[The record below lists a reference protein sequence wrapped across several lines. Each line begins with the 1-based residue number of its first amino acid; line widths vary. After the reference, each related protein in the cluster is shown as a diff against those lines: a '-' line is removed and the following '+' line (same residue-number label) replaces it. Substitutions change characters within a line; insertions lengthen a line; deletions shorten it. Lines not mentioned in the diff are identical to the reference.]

1 MPSMMFTEGLDRDAL
16 KWVREGHGAG
26 ALHSHDRMDALRA
39 VRGAGAGGLGMPPP
53 EKFRSGHL
61 PRASV
66 PASALRT
73 SASSASDMDE
83 SSDADEEEVEVCS
96 GRYSVD
102 SSPRLRDELPRR
114 TAVPLYRYA
123 NVPGHQSYYSSDGY
137 SDLSSSRDTA
147 LPRAKPRPQQPQLQP
162 RAAAYV
168 EKEEYSDSAGSSEFS
183 SQPVGRSNGVASKGG
198 YASEYSHTGPARR
211 EVSNAVPKARVAAN
225 KPSNS
230 RNYQQEHYSAH
241 VPARDNVKSSPKRN
255 RMGHVQDGLSD
266 VPSAPPIHDCSQEA
280 SPAPH
285 SHTRTCANASAS
297 DGSTV
302 KKEEHSDG
310 ILGANLPEKTT
321 RSTLNGRHIS
331 RPSSSIPLRV
341 PTFHASLQGP
351 WYSVLAYD
359 ACVRLCL
366 HAWARGCMEAPVFLE
381 NECTLLRDT
390 FSLQDVLLRSE
401 EELMTKRASEL
412 VTEGAAS
419 KPKKTIGKM
428 KVQVRKVRMSVDM
441 PSGCSFSSLP
451 VVKFDSVRHRL
462 SNVQSSITSGWES
475 VRRVQVSPHL
485 PPNSS
490 FSKHSLAYMQAS
502 AQYIKQVSGLLKVGV
517 TTLRSSS
524 ADEIQQET
532 YSCKLRLKSS
542 PEDDVIPMQPGS
554 GETHVFFP
562 DSLGDDLIIDV
573 SDSKGKPCGRV
584 VAQVATMAEEP
595 ADKLRWWSIY
605 REPEHELVGRIHLY
619 VQYTTAADE
628 NNTKYGSVAE
638 TVAYDIALE
647 VAMKAQHIQQ
657 RNLVLQGSWKWLLTE
672 FASYYGVSD
681 AYTKL
686 RYLSYI
692 VDIATPTADW
702 LNLVHELLLPVL
714 MKSHGTAPLSHQEN
728 RILGEVEEQIEQT
741 LAMVFENYKC
751 LDDSVVSGLV
761 EDFRPPTGLAASAL
775 EPAIKLYSLL
785 HDVLSPEAQL
795 RLCGYFQAAARKRS
809 RRHMLETDE
818 FVAGNSEG
826 IKMDL
831 VSFTTAYQKMKSL
844 CHNLRNEIFTDIEIH
859 NHHILPSFVDLPNLT
874 ASIYSVELSNR
885 LRSFLVACPPA
896 GPSSPVA
903 DLVIATAD
911 FQKDLAS
918 WNISPI
924 KAGVDAK
931 ELFHLYIVLWIE
943 DKRRALLENC
953 RLDKIKW
960 SGVRTQH
967 MTTPFVDEM
976 YDLLKNTLTE
986 YEVIICRWPDYIFVL
1001 ENAIADVEKAVID
1014 SLEKQYADIL
1024 APLKDCIAPKKFGL
1038 KYVQKLTKRN
1048 STCPYIVPEDLGIL
1062 LNTMKRLLDV
1072 LRPQIESHLRSWSS
1086 CIPHGGNTA
1095 AIGERLSEVTV
1106 TLRAKFRNYM
1116 QAVVEKLSENT
1127 RMQNT
1132 TKLKKIIQD
1141 SKELVMESDIRS
1153 RMQDLKDQLIEAIN
1167 HAHKVSEVHVFVAIC
1182 RGLWDRMGKDVL
1194 SFLENR
1200 KENKA
1205 WYKGARVA
1213 VSVLDDTF
1221 ASQMQQLLG
1230 NTLQQKDLEP
1240 PRSIMEVR
1248 SILCKDAPRQ
1258 KNSSFYY

>member
-1 MPSMMFTEGLDRDAL
+1 MFTEGLDRDAL
-16 KWVREGHGAG
+16 KWVREGQGA
-26 ALHSHDRMDALRA
+26 ALQSHNRMDALRA
-39 VRGAGAGGLGMPPP
+39 VRGGAGRVDLGMPPP
-53 EKFRSGHL
+53 EKFRSGHI
-61 PRASV
+61 PRAAVPLSRGSLRSDDGSV
-66 PASALRT
+66 ASG
-73 SASSASDMDE
+73 SDMDE
-83 SSDADEEEVEVCS
+83 SSDTEEIEVCS

-102 SSPRLRDELPRR
+102 SSPRRDDISRR

-123 NVPGHQSYYSSDGY
+123 TVPGQQHYYSTDDGY

-147 LPRAKPRPQQPQLQP
+147 LPRPKTQQTRRPQARVPG
-162 RAAAYV
+162 YV
-168 EKEEYSDSAGSSEFS
+168 EEEYSDSAGSSEFS
-183 SQPVGRSNGVASKGG
+183 SQVEGRSNGVTSKGG

-211 EVSNAVPKARVAAN
+211 EVTNAVPKAREPAAG
-225 KPSNS
+225 NS
-230 RNYQQEHYSAH
+230 RNNAPLNSRTHQSEIYSAH
-241 VPARDNVKSSPKRN
+241 VPAREDVKSMPKA
-255 RMGHVQDGLSD
+255 DGLSD
-266 VPSAPPIHDCSQEA
+266 VPSAPPIHDYDQV
-280 SPAPH
+280 H
-285 SHTRTCANASAS
+285 SSGNHNVTQSCANANSSDGVAAKPEHHHVAS
-297 DGSTV
+297 DD
-302 KKEEHSDG
+302 KNK
-310 ILGANLPEKTT
+310 
-321 RSTLNGRHIS
+321 STLNPGHTS
-331 RPSSSIPLRV
+331 KPSSSIPLRV

-381 NECTLLRDT
+381 NECTLLRST
-390 FSLQDVLLRSE
+390 FCLQNVLLQSE
-401 EELMTKRASEL
+401 EELMAKRTSEL
-412 VTEGAAS
+412 VSEGAAT
-419 KPKKTIGKM
+419 KPRKTIGKM

-451 VVKFDSVRHRL
+451 VVKLDTVRHRL
-462 SNVQSSITSGWES
+462 SNAQSTLSSGWES
-475 VRRVQVSPHL
+475 VRRVRVL
-485 PPNSS
+485 PQLPANSS

-517 TTLRSSS
+517 TTLRSTSS
-524 ADEIQQET
+524 HEAPQET
-532 YSCKLRLKSS
+532 YSCQLRLKST
-542 PEDDVIPMQPGS
+542 PEDDMVPMQPGS
-554 GETHVFFP
+554 GDTHVFFP

-573 SDSKGKPCGRV
+573 SDSKGNPCGRV
-584 VAQVATMAEEP
+584 VAQVATMAEDP

-605 REPEHELVGRIHLY
+605 REPEHELVGRIQLY
-619 VQYTTAADE
+619 IIYTTAADE
-628 NNTKYGSVAE
+628 NMKYGSVAE
-638 TVAYDIALE
+638 TVAYDIVLE

-657 RNLVLQGSWKWLLTE
+657 RNLVLHGPWKWLLTE
-672 FASYYGVSD
+672 FALYYGVSD

-692 VDIATPTADW
+692 MDVATPTADW
-702 LNLVHELLLPVL
+702 LDLVYELLLPIL
-714 MKSHGTAPLSHQEN
+714 MTNNATSALSHQEN
-728 RILGEVEEQIEQT
+728 RILGEVEEQTEQT
-741 LAMVFENYKC
+741 LAMVFENYKS
-751 LDDSVVSGLV
+751 LDESMPSGLC
-761 EDFRPPTGLAASAL
+761 EDFRPPTGLAAAAL

-809 RRHMLETDE
+809 RRYMLETDE
-818 FVAGNSEG
+818 YVAGNSEG
-826 IKMDL
+826 IRMDL
-831 VSFTTAYQKMKSL
+831 VTVITAYQKMKSL
-844 CHNLRNEIFTDIEIH
+844 CNNLRNEIFTDIEIH
-859 NHHILPSFVDLPNLT
+859 NQHILPSFVDLPNL
-874 ASIYSVELSNR
+874 AAAIYSVELSNR
-885 LRSFLVACPPA
+885 LRAFLVACPPA
-896 GPSSPVA
+896 GPASPVA
-903 DLVIATAD
+903 DLVVATAD

-918 WNISPI
+918 WNICPI
-924 KAGVDAK
+924 KSGVDAK

-943 DKRRALLENC
+943 DKRRMLLENC
-953 RLDKIKW
+953 RLDKVKW

-967 MTTPFVDEM
+967 MTTPFVDDM

-986 YEVIICRWPDYIFVL
+986 YEVIICRWPEYIFVL
-1001 ENAIADVEKAVID
+1001 ENAIADVEKAVIE
-1014 SLEKQYADIL
+1014 SLEKQYADVL

-1038 KYVQKLTKRN
+1038 KVVQKLTKRN
-1048 STCPYIVPEDLGIL
+1048 SMVPYSVPEDLGIL

-1072 LRPQIESHLRSWSS
+1072 LRPRIESHLKSWSS
-1086 CIPHGGNTA
+1086 CLPNGGNSA

-1141 SKELVMESDIRS
+1141 SKDLVIESDIRS
-1153 RMQDLKDQLIEAIN
+1153 RMQALNDQLIEAIN
-1167 HAHKVSEVHVFVAIC
+1167 HMHKVSEVHVFVAIC
-1182 RGLWDRMGKDVL
+1182 RGFWDRMGQDVL

-1221 ASQMQQLLG
+1221 ATQLQQLLG
-1230 NTLQQKDLEP
+1230 NTIPQKDLEP

>member
-1 MPSMMFTEGLDRDAL
+1 MFTEGLDRDAL
-16 KWVREGHGAG
+16 KWVRQGQGAA

-39 VRGAGAGGLGMPPP
+39 VRGAAGRGGLGMPPP
-53 EKFRSGHL
+53 EKFRSGHMSRGATVPL
-61 PRASV
+61 SRSSLRSDDGSAASG
-66 PASALRT
+66 
-73 SASSASDMDE
+73 SDMDE
-83 SSDADEEEVEVCS
+83 SSDNDEIEVCS

-102 SSPRLRDELPRR
+102 SSPRR

-123 NVPGHQSYYSSDGY
+123 TMPGQQHYYSTDDGY

-147 LPRAKPRPQQPQLQP
+147 LPRANAQPLRRPQA
-162 RAAAYV
+162 RGRVVGYV
-168 EKEEYSDSAGSSEFS
+168 DEEFS
-183 SQPVGRSNGVASKGG
+183 SQVEGQSNGVASKGG
-198 YASEYSHTGPARR
+198 YASDYSHTGPARR
-211 EVSNAVPKARVAAN
+211 EVNNVVQKTRAVAAEN
-225 KPSNS
+225 YSRDTPLNSKTFQQQSNS
-230 RNYQQEHYSAH
+230 SQ
-241 VPARDNVKSSPKRN
+241 VPAREDTKSTHKL
-255 RMGHVQDGLSD
+255 DGLSD
-266 VPSAPPIHDCSQEA
+266 VPSAPPIHDYDQDHH
-280 SPAPH
+280 PVTH
-285 SHTRTCANASAS
+285 NDTRFNGNAKSTNGLSA
-297 DGSTV
+297 
-302 KKEEHSDG
+302 KKEVHQG
-310 ILGANLPEKTT
+310 VNGGANLADKNV
-321 RSTLNGRHIS
+321 RGTLNAGHTS
-331 RPSSSIPLRV
+331 KPSSSIPLRV

-381 NECTLLRDT
+381 NECTLLRNT
-390 FSLQDVLLRSE
+390 FSLQNVLLQSE
-401 EELMTKRASEL
+401 EELMSKRASEL
-412 VTEGAAS
+412 VSEGAAS

-441 PSGCSFSSLP
+441 PSGCNFSSLP
-451 VVKFDSVRHRL
+451 MVKLDSVR
-462 SNVQSSITSGWES
+462 
-475 VRRVQVSPHL
+475 
-485 PPNSS
+485 
-490 FSKHSLAYMQAS
+490 LAYMQAS

-524 ADEIQQET
+524 SYEAPQET
-532 YSCKLRLKSS
+532 YSCQLRLKSL
-542 PEDDVIPMQPGS
+542 PEDDVVPMQPGS

-573 SDSKGKPCGRV
+573 ADSKGKPCGRV
-584 VAQVATMAEEP
+584 VAQVATMAEDP
-595 ADKLRWWSIY
+595 TDKLRWWSIY
-605 REPEHELVGRIHLY
+605 REPEHELVGRIQLY
-619 VQYTTAADE
+619 IHYTTAADE
-628 NNTKYGSVAE
+628 NNMKYGSVAE
-638 TVAYDIALE
+638 TVAYDIVLE

-657 RNLVLQGSWKWLLTE
+657 RNLVVHGSWKWLLTE
-672 FASYYGVSD
+672 FALYYGVSD

-692 VDIATPTADW
+692 MDVATPTADW
-702 LNLVHELLLPVL
+702 LNLVHELLLPIL
-714 MKSHGTAPLSHQEN
+714 MKEHGTSTLSHQEN

-741 LAMVFENYKC
+741 LAMVFENYKS
-751 LDDSVVSGLV
+751 LDESIASGLA
-761 EDFRPPTGLAASAL
+761 EDFRPPTGLAAAAL

-818 FVAGNSEG
+818 YVTGNSEG
-826 IKMDL
+826 IRVDL
-831 VSFTTAYQKMKSL
+831 VTVTTAYQKMKSL
-844 CHNLRNEIFTDIEIH
+844 CNNLRNEIFTDIEIH
-859 NHHILPSFVDLPNLT
+859 NQHILPSFVDLPNLA

-885 LRSFLVACPPA
+885 LRAFLVACPPA
-896 GPSSPVA
+896 GPASPVA

-918 WNISPI
+918 WNICPI

-943 DKRRALLENC
+943 DKRRLLLENC
-953 RLDKIKW
+953 RLDKVKW

-986 YEVIICRWPDYIFVL
+986 YEVIICRWPEYIFVL
-1001 ENAIADVEKAVID
+1001 ENAIADVEKAVIE
-1014 SLEKQYADIL
+1014 SLEKQYADVL
-1024 APLKDCIAPKKFGL
+1024 APVKDCIAPKKFGL
-1038 KYVQKLTKRN
+1038 KVVQKLTKRN
-1048 STCPYIVPEDLGIL
+1048 STVPYIVPEDLGIL
-1062 LNTMKRLLDV
+1062 LNTLKRLLDV
-1072 LRPQIESHLRSWSS
+1072 LRPRIESHLKSWSS
-1086 CIPHGGNTA
+1086 CIPNGGNSA
-1095 AIGERLSEVTV
+1095 AIGEKLSEVTV

-1116 QAVVEKLSENT
+1116 QAVVEKLAENT

-1141 SKELVMESDIRS
+1141 SKELVIESDIRS
-1153 RMQDLKDQLIEAIN
+1153 RMQALKDQLVEAIN
-1167 HAHKVSEVHVFVAIC
+1167 HVHKVSEVHVFVAIC
-1182 RGLWDRMGKDVL
+1182 RGFWDRMGQDVL

-1221 ASQMQQLLG
+1221 ASQLQQLLG
-1230 NTLQQKDLEP
+1230 NTLPQKDLEP

-1248 SILCKDAPRQ
+1248 SILCKDAPAQ
-1258 KNSSFYY
+1258 KSSSFYY

>member
-1 MPSMMFTEGLDRDAL
+1 MFTEGLDRDAL
-16 KWVREGHGAG
+16 KWVRQGQGA
-26 ALHSHDRMDALRA
+26 ATLHSHDRMDALRA
-39 VRGAGAGGLGMPPP
+39 VRGAAGRGGLGMPPP
-53 EKFRSGHL
+53 EKFRSGHM
-61 PRASV
+61 PRGATVPLRSSLRSDDGSAASG
-66 PASALRT
+66 
-73 SASSASDMDE
+73 SDMDE
-83 SSDADEEEVEVCS
+83 SSDNDEIEVCS

-102 SSPRLRDELPRR
+102 SSPRGNDVTRR

-123 NVPGHQSYYSSDGY
+123 TMPGQQHYYSTDDGY

-147 LPRAKPRPQQPQLQP
+147 LPRANAQPLRRPQA
-162 RAAAYV
+162 RGRVVGYV
-168 EKEEYSDSAGSSEFS
+168 DEECSDSAGSSEFS
-183 SQPVGRSNGVASKGG
+183 SQVEGQSNGVTSKGG

-211 EVSNAVPKARVAAN
+211 EVNNVVQKIRAAAAENYNRNTPLNPKTN
-225 KPSNS
+225 QPGS
-230 RNYQQEHYSAH
+230 YSSQ
-241 VPARDNVKSSPKRN
+241 VPAREDAKATHKL
-255 RMGHVQDGLSD
+255 DGLSD
-266 VPSAPPIHDCSQEA
+266 VPSAPPIHGYDQDHH
-280 SPAPH
+280 PVTQNG
-285 SHTRTCANASAS
+285 TRFSGNAKSTDGLSA
-297 DGSTV
+297 
-302 KKEEHSDG
+302 KKEHQEVNG
-310 ILGANLPEKTT
+310 GANIADKNV
-321 RSTLNGRHIS
+321 RGTLNAGHTS
-331 RPSSSIPLRV
+331 KPSSSIPLRV

-381 NECTLLRDT
+381 NECTLLRNT
-390 FSLQDVLLRSE
+390 FSLQNVLLQSE
-401 EELMTKRASEL
+401 EELMSKRASEL
-412 VTEGAAS
+412 VSEGAAS

-441 PSGCSFSSLP
+441 PSGCNFSSLP
-451 VVKFDSVRHRL
+451 MVKLDSVRYRL
-462 SNVQSSITSGWES
+462 SNVQSTLSSGWES
-475 VRRVQVSPHL
+475 VRRVRVL
-485 PPNSS
+485 PQLPANSS

-517 TTLRSSS
+517 TTLRSNSS
-524 ADEIQQET
+524 YEAPQET
-532 YSCKLRLKSS
+532 YSCQLRLKSL
-542 PEDDVIPMQPGS
+542 PEDDVVPMQPGS

-573 SDSKGKPCGRV
+573 ADSKGKPCGRV
-584 VAQVATMAEEP
+584 VAQVATMAEDP
-595 ADKLRWWSIY
+595 TDKLRWWSIY
-605 REPEHELVGRIHLY
+605 REPEHELVGRIQLY
-619 VQYTTAADE
+619 IHYTTAADE
-628 NNTKYGSVAE
+628 NNMKYGSVAE
-638 TVAYDIALE
+638 TVGYDIVLE

-657 RNLVLQGSWKWLLTE
+657 RSLVVHGSWKWLLTE
-672 FASYYGVSD
+672 FALYYGVSD

-692 VDIATPTADW
+692 MDVATPTADW
-702 LNLVHELLLPVL
+702 LNLVHELLLPIL
-714 MKSHGTAPLSHQEN
+714 MKDHGTNTLSHQEN

-741 LAMVFENYKC
+741 LAMVFENYKS
-751 LDDSVVSGLV
+751 LDESIASGLA
-761 EDFRPPTGLAASAL
+761 EDFRPPTGLAAAAL

-818 FVAGNSEG
+818 YVTGNSEG
-826 IKMDL
+826 VRVDL
-831 VSFTTAYQKMKSL
+831 VTVTTAYQKMKSL
-844 CHNLRNEIFTDIEIH
+844 CNNLRNEIFTDIEIH
-859 NHHILPSFVDLPNLT
+859 NQHILPSFVDLPNLA

-885 LRSFLVACPPA
+885 LRAFLVACPPA
-896 GPSSPVA
+896 GPASPVA

-918 WNISPI
+918 WNICPI

-943 DKRRALLENC
+943 DKRRMLLENC
-953 RLDKIKW
+953 RLDKVKW

-986 YEVIICRWPDYIFVL
+986 YEVIICRWPEYIFVL
-1001 ENAIADVEKAVID
+1001 ENAIADVEKAVIE

-1038 KYVQKLTKRN
+1038 KVVQKLTKRN
-1048 STCPYIVPEDLGIL
+1048 STVPYIVPEDLGIL
-1062 LNTMKRLLDV
+1062 LNTLKRLLDV
-1072 LRPQIESHLRSWSS
+1072 LRPRIESHLKSWSS
-1086 CIPHGGNTA
+1086 CIPNGGNSA
-1095 AIGERLSEVTV
+1095 AIGEKLSEVTV

-1116 QAVVEKLSENT
+1116 QAVVEKLAENT
-1127 RMQNT
+1127 RLQNT

-1141 SKELVMESDIRS
+1141 SKELVIESDIRS
-1153 RMQDLKDQLIEAIN
+1153 RMQALKDQLIEAIN
-1167 HAHKVSEVHVFVAIC
+1167 HVHKVSEVHVFVAIC
-1182 RGLWDRMGKDVL
+1182 RGFWDRMGQDVL

-1221 ASQMQQLLG
+1221 ATQLQQLLG
-1230 NTLQQKDLEP
+1230 NTLPQKDLEP

-1248 SILCKDAPRQ
+1248 SILCKDAPPQ
-1258 KNSSFYY
+1258 KSSSFYN